1 MNRFFRMIFVGLFVF
16 LHAGSRLSA
25 SAQELLPRGAPNG
38 LYPLWETPGYVLSHR
53 QIVLGTS
60 HAQFGILDR
69 LHLGVSPVE
78 MLYRVPNGHLKV
90 SLYKNPSIHVALQ
103 LGVFAIL
110 AGADESFFSSNY
122 TSRLANPD
130 HPLFAIPLSVATS
143 WPIAPW
149 LNLHNTLTLLTV
161 LAEAPIQNDVTV
173 GDFVSAELVAA
184 RHHSFFLHAGEIGFW
199 EHDLAVLGVSY
210 RLLVGWFE
218 ARVGYFMRF
227 SAEGMQS
234 NPSLSLAAIF

>member
-1 MNRFFRMIFVGLFVF
+1 MMRWLGWVFSCGLALF
-16 LHAGSRLSA
+16 AGSPCLADTPEKAAPS
-25 SAQELLPRGAPNG
+25 GAPNG
-38 LYPLWETPGYVLSHR
+38 LYPLWETPGTVLTHR

-60 HAQFGILDR
+60 NAQFGILGR
-69 LHLGVSPVE
+69 LHLGISPLE

-90 SLYKNPSIHVALQ
+90 SLYQSETLTAAVQ
-103 LGVFAIL
+103 LGVFGIL
-110 AGADESFFSSNY
+110 AGADESFFSSSY
-122 TSRLANPD
+122 TSRIANPD
-130 HPLFAIPLSVATS
+130 HTLFAIPLSGATS
-143 WPIAPW
+143 LAVAPW

-173 GDFVSAELVAA
+173 GDFVTAELMAG
-184 RHHSFFLHAGEIGFW
+184 RHHSLFVHLGEIGFW
-199 EHDLAVLGVSY
+199 EHDLFVLGVSY

-218 ARVGYFMRF
+218 ARVGYFLRF